1 MSNVCTMCTKTKKS
15 NFGEPLEYDG
25 SVFTHLQNIR
35 FLAIKI
41 LKVFQ
46 GVRPQI
52 VKEIFQLR
60 YEMPYQQMPHPICI

>member
-1 MSNVCTMCTKTKKS
+1 MSNVSTMCTKTKKS
-15 NFGEPLEYDG
+15 NFGELLERDG

-41 LKVFQ
+41 FKVFQ

-60 YEMPYQQMPHPICI
+60 YAMPYQQMPHPICI